1 MRGGAAISLCGTF
14 RYTLTRVWDDFAP
27 RVLFGLLNPSKADAQ
42 LSDQTLRKGIGFAQ
56 RWGAGSV
63 EFVNLYAYRATDPKD
78 LPHADDPARYSERV
92 LQFLAGVEADGLK

>member
-1 MRGGAAISLCGTF
+1 MAAARTADGRWVLIRRGDTGEWALPGGT
-14 RYTLTRVWDDFAP
+14 LEW
-27 RVLFGLLNPSKADAQ
+27 GE
-42 LSDQTLRKGIGFAQ
+42 TLRKGIGFAQ